1 MNYFRKIFNSL
12 SGGYKKYPNDD
23 LDEIESPQT
32 DKTSE
37 LMKTLSYDFSGD
49 VVNLVLPSTKLNIE
63 DIDMFEPIILGM
75 FLVGYAYYSEYSISL
90 SKEEKVKQLNN
101 FHQEMHN
108 SILNE
113 ICIGVYKI
121 NNIEEIHKFSD
132 NFGVILDRRF
142 LEYFPL
148 IDPDMNEQFIQL
160 SMSFGRHLFNKKL
173 SEKKLENF
181 ASHLNITIA
190 LHLARMEEKFR
201 NFEI

>member
-1 MNYFRKIFNSL
+1 MNFFKKIFNSL
-12 SGGYKKYPNDD
+12 TGHYRTYPNDD

-49 VVNLVLPSTKLNIE
+49 IVNLVLPSTKLNIE

-90 SKEEKVKQLNN
+90 SKEEKGKQLNN

-108 SILNE
+108 SIINE

-142 LEYFPL
+142 LEYFRL
-148 IDPDMNEQFIQL
+148 IDPDINNQFIQL
-160 SMSFGRHLFNKKL
+160 SMSFAKHLFIKNL

-181 ASHLNITIA
+181 SSHLNITIA

>member
-1 MNYFRKIFNSL
+1 MNFFKKIFSSL
-12 SGGYKKYPNDD
+12 TGHYRTYPNDD

-49 VVNLVLPSTKLNIE
+49 IVNLVLPSTKLNIE

-90 SKEEKVKQLNN
+90 SKEEKEKQLNN

-108 SILNE
+108 SIINE

-121 NNIEEIHKFSD
+121 NNIEEIYKFSD
-132 NFGVILDRRF
+132 NFGIILDKRF
-142 LEYFPL
+142 LNYFS
-148 IDPDMNEQFIQL
+148 IISQDKNKDYVEL
-160 SMSFGRHLFNKKL
+160 SKSFAINCFREKL
-173 SEKKLENF
+173 SNDKLENF
-181 ASHLNITIA
+181 VSHLNITIA
-190 LHLARMEEKFR
+190 LHLGRMSEKLKYF
-201 NFEI
+201 